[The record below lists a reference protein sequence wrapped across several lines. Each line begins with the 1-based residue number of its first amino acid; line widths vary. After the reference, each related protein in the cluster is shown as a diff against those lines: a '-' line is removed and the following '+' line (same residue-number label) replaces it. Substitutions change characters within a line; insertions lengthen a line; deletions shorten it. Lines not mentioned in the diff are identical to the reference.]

1 MYVSLWFNM
10 RELCFLWVSYMIR
23 CILISRNRVL
33 LYLSSSVWMTGIL
46 DRLESIPQGSTET

>member
-1 MYVSLWFNM
+1 M
-10 RELCFLWVSYMIR
+10 RELCFLWVSYKTM

-33 LYLSSSVWMTGIL
+33 LYLFSSVWMTRIL